1 MAIIDLLDR
10 GWRLNPDGIAFR
22 AGERSWTY
30 RQVVERSHHIAAAL
44 DRLSSGAPLHVGV
57 LADNDPEGFQAVLGA
72 WRGGHVWVPLNAAYP
87 IGELTAL
94 MARFQV
100 QVLFFHARFRE
111 RLTGEVAPGTV
122 LVCLDEPAA
131 ADGMDTWLGTSP
143 GAVVSNRTPD
153 PEDLVAIMATGGTT
167 GMPKGATHTH
177 RSLSAMVVH
186 LMMGFHYEDS
196 ERPVNLAAAPLTHAA
211 GLLALPT
218 LARGGT
224 VVVLPRAEPRAV
236 LDAIERHEVSEL
248 FLPPT
253 AIYRLLDHPDLDGA
267 DLTSLR
273 YLLYGA
279 APITPDRLVDAIKRF
294 GPVLMTAYGQMEA
307 PMSVTVLRPAEH
319 FRDNQIDPQRLSSV
333 GTPYPLAQVRIVDP
347 AGRELPAGERGEI
360 CVRGEQVM
368 RGYFNN
374 PVETSA
380 VLIDGWLH
388 TGDLGMLDDEGHL
401 HLTGRRKELIISG
414 GSNVYPADVEQVIA
428 TLTGVREA
436 AVMGL
441 PDPDWGE
448 AVTAF
453 VELLPGYALTADDII
468 RWCRPRLGGIR
479 TPKSVHI
486 VPELPRS
493 PVGKILKRELVAALR
508 AKEDRR

>member
-10 GWRLNPDGIAFR
+10 GCRLNPDGVAFR
-22 AGERSWTY
+22 AGERTWTY

-44 DRLSSGAPLHVGV
+44 DAHASGARLHVGV
-57 LADNDPEGFQAVLGA
+57 LADNDPEGFITVLGA
-72 WRGGHVWVPLNAAYP
+72 WRGDHVWVPLNAAYP

-111 RLTGEVAPGTV
+111 LLTDAFASGTV
-122 LVCLDEPAA
+122 LVCLDEPEAP
-131 ADGMDTWLGTSP
+131 DGIDTWLKTAQ
-143 GAVVSNRTPD
+143 GAVARDRTPD

-167 GMPKGATHTH
+167 GLPKGAMHTH
-177 RSLSAMVVH
+177 RSLAAMVVH

-236 LDAIERHEVSEL
+236 LDAIERHAVTEL

-253 AIYRLLDHPDLDGA
+253 AIYRLLDHPKLDGA
-267 DLTSLR
+267 DLSSLR

-279 APITPDRLVDAIKRF
+279 APITPDRLVDALRRF
-294 GPVLMTAYGQMEA
+294 GSVLMTAYGQMEA

-319 FRDNQIDPQRLSSV
+319 FRGDEVDRRRLSSV
-333 GTPYPLAQVRIVDP
+333 GTPYPLAQVRILDP
-347 AGRELPAGERGEI
+347 EGTELPAGERGEI

-374 PVETSA
+374 PAETSA
-380 VLIDGWLH
+380 VLVDGWLH
-388 TGDLGMLDDEGHL
+388 TGDLGMIDEEGHL

-428 TLTGVREA
+428 GLDGVREA
-436 AVMGL
+436 AVVGL

-453 VELLPGYALTADDII
+453 VELLPGCTLTGDDVI

-493 PVGKILKRELVAALR
+493 PVGKILKRELVAT
-508 AKEDRR
+508 AKEGRR